1 MKIAFSPV
9 LAGLLALSFVLPA
22 ASARAQDT
30 QPVDAIVA
38 VVDEDVILRSE
49 LDRAVNN
56 ITAQYASQPDQLPP
70 REVLERQV
78 LDRLVLSRLQL
89 TRAQDTGIRISDAE
103 LEQAAQSVASRNRL
117 TMDQLRQR
125 LAADGMGYDEF
136 RTTLREEMT
145 IERLRQR
152 YIQSRVQVSE
162 AEIDQLLAV
171 REVGGPEVRLA
182 NIVVA
187 VPDGASADQIA
198 TAQQKIAGVREVIA
212 KGELTFSAAAIR
224 YSDAQNALEGGDIGW
239 RAFDAIPPA
248 FAGMLQSM
256 KPGDVSQ
263 PVRGPNG
270 FQMIQLVETRE
281 AGQQTI
287 TEYNAQGL
295 LVRISPTLPAEA
307 ARQKV
312 EDLHAKLVA
321 GAAFADVARADSDDT
336 LTRADGGDMGW
347 FAVNAW
353 GSAIGNQLQTL
364 ADGQLSQPFQSEVG
378 WHIVQR
384 LGTREQD
391 VTEQNRRNQA
401 REIIA
406 QRKAEEE
413 FERYL
418 RQLRSEAYVDSRLA
432 AAAAAS

>member
-1 MKIAFSPV
+1 MKNAVSAA
-9 LAGLLALSFVLPA
+9 LACLLALSFVLPA
-22 ASARAQDT
+22 ATVRAQDT
-30 QPVDAIVA
+30 TPVDSIVA

-56 ITAQYASQPDQLPP
+56 ILVQYASQPEQLPP
-70 REVLERQV
+70 RDVLERQV
-78 LDRLVLSRLQL
+78 LDRLVLVRLQL
-89 TRAQDTGIRISDAE
+89 TRAQETGIRVSDAE
-103 LEQAAQSVASRNRL
+103 LEQAVQSVASRNRM

-125 LAADGMGYDEF
+125 LATDGLSYDEF
-136 RTTLREEMT
+136 RSTLREEMT

-152 YIQSRVQVSE
+152 YIQARVQVSE

-171 REVGGPEVRLA
+171 REIGGPEVRLA

-187 VPDGASADQIA
+187 VPDGATTEQLA
-198 TAQQKIAGVREVIA
+198 TAQQKISGVRDLIA

-224 YSDAQNALEGGDIGW
+224 YSDAQNALDGGEIGW
-239 RAFDAIPPA
+239 RSFDAIPPA
-248 FAGMLQSM
+248 FSGMLQAM
-256 KPGDVSQ
+256 QPGDVSQ

-270 FQMIQLVETRE
+270 FQILQLVETRD

-287 TEYNAQGL
+287 TEYSAQGL
-295 LVRISPTLPAEA
+295 LVRITPTLPAEA
-307 ARQKV
+307 ARQKI
-312 EDLHAKLVA
+312 EALHAKLLA
-321 GAAFADVARADSDDT
+321 GETFADVARADSDDT
-336 LTRADGGDMGW
+336 LTRADGGNMGW
-347 FAVNAW
+347 FAINAW
-353 GSAIGNQLQTL
+353 GNAIGNQLQTL
-364 ADGQLSQPFQSEVG
+364 TDGQLSQPFQSEVG

-418 RQLRSEAYVDSRLA
+418 RQIRSESYFDSRLA
-432 AAAAAS
+432 APAAAS

>member
-1 MKIAFSPV
+1 MKIALSSV
-9 LAGLLALSFVLPA
+9 LAGLLALSFALAPTA
-22 ASARAQDT
+22 AHAQAT
-30 QPVDAIVA
+30 APVDAIVA

-49 LDRAVNN
+49 LDRAVNT
-56 ITAQYASQPDQLPP
+56 ILAQYASQPEQLPP
-70 REVLERQV
+70 RDVLERQV
-78 LDRLVLSRLQL
+78 LDRLVLNRLQL
-89 TRAQDTGIRISDAE
+89 SRAQSTGIRIGDAE
-103 LEQAAQSVASRNRL
+103 LDQAIQSVASRNRM

-125 LAADGMGYDEF
+125 LAADGLGYDEF
-136 RTTLREEMT
+136 RTSLREEMV

-171 REVGGPEVRLA
+171 RAVGGPEVRLA

-187 VPDGASADQIA
+187 VPDGATADQIA
-198 TAQQKIAGVREVIA
+198 TAQKKISGVRDVIA
-212 KGELTFSAAAIR
+212 RGELTFSAAAIR
-224 YSDAQNALEGGDIGW
+224 YSDGQNALEGGEIGW

-248 FAGMLQSM
+248 FAGMLQAM
-256 KPGDVSQ
+256 KPGDVSE

-270 FQMIQLVETRE
+270 FQIVQLVETRE

-287 TEYNAQGL
+287 TEYNAKGL
-295 LVRISPTLPAEA
+295 LVRITPTLPAEA

-312 EDLHAKLVA
+312 EELHAKLLA
-321 GAAFADVARADSDDT
+321 GEPFADVARASSDDT

-347 FAVNAW
+347 FAINAW
-353 GSAIGNQLQTL
+353 GSAIGNQLQAMT
-364 ADGQLSQPFQSEVG
+364 DGQLSQPFQSEVG
-378 WHIVQR
+378 WHIIQR

-391 VTEQNRRNQA
+391 VTEKNRRNQA

-418 RQLRSEAYVDSRLA
+418 RQLRSEAYFDSRLA
-432 AAAAAS
+432 APAAAS

>member
-1 MKIAFSPV
+1 MKIALSPV
-9 LAGLLALSFVLPA
+9 LAGLLALSFALPA
-22 ASARAQDT
+22 APARAQDT
-30 QPVDAIVA
+30 RPVDAIVA

-49 LDRAVNN
+49 LDRAVNT
-56 ITAQYASQPDQLPP
+56 ILAQYASQPDQLPP
-70 REVLERQV
+70 RDVLERQV
-78 LDRLVLSRLQL
+78 LDRLVLNRLQL
-89 TRAQDTGIRISDAE
+89 SRAQDTGIRISDAE
-103 LEQAAQSVASRNRL
+103 LEQAIQSVASRNRM

-125 LAADGMGYDEF
+125 LTADGMGYDEF
-136 RTTLREEMT
+136 RTTLREEMV

-171 REVGGPEVRLA
+171 RQVGGPEVRLA

-187 VPDGASADQIA
+187 VPDGASAEQIA
-198 TAQQKIAGVREVIA
+198 TAQKKISGVRDVIV

-239 RAFDAIPPA
+239 RGFDAIPPA
-248 FAGMLQSM
+248 FAGMLQTM
-256 KPGDVSQ
+256 KPGDVSE

-270 FQMIQLVETRE
+270 FQIVQLVETRE

-295 LVRISPTLPAEA
+295 LVRITPTLPAEA

-312 EDLHAKLVA
+312 EALHAKLVA
-321 GAAFADVARADSDDT
+321 GEKFADVARAESDDT

-347 FAVNAW
+347 FAINAW
-353 GSAIGNQLQTL
+353 GSAIGNQLQAL

-384 LGTREQD
+384 LGTRQQD

-418 RQLRSEAYVDSRLA
+418 RQLRSEAYFDSRLA
-432 AAAAAS
+432 APAAAS

>member
-1 MKIAFSPV
+1 MTKRFPV
-9 LAGLLALSFVLPA
+9 LLASLLAVSSVSAPLQVL
-22 ASARAQDT
+22 AQEA
-30 QPVDAIVA
+30 QPLDRIAA
-38 VVDEDVILRSE
+38 VVNEDVVLRSE
-49 LDRAVNN
+49 LDRAVAN
-56 ITAQYASQPDQLPP
+56 ITQQYRGRENQLPP
-70 REVLERQV
+70 RDVLERQV
-78 LDRLVLSRLQL
+78 LDRLVLNRLQL
-89 TRAQDTGIRISDAE
+89 TRAQDTGIRVSDAE
-103 LEQAAQSVASRNRL
+103 LDQAIQSVASRNRL

-125 LAADGMGYDEF
+125 LATDGLGYEEF
-136 RTTLREEMT
+136 RTTLREEMV

-198 TAQQKIAGVREVIA
+198 TAQKKISGVRDVIV

-248 FAGMLQSM
+248 FVGMLQSM

-270 FQMIQLVETRE
+270 FQIIQLVETRE

-287 TEYNAQGL
+287 TEFNAQGL
-295 LVRISPTLPAEA
+295 LVRITPTLPAEA

-312 EDLHAKLVA
+312 EALHAKLVA
-321 GAAFADVARADSDDT
+321 GEKFADVARADSDDT

-347 FAVNAW
+347 FAINAW
-353 GSAIGNQLQTL
+353 GSAIGNQLQSL

-384 LGTREQD
+384 LGTRQQD

-413 FERYL
+413 FERFM
-418 RQLRSEAYVDSRLA
+418 RQMRAEAFVESRLTDA
-432 AAAAAS
+432 

>member
-1 MKIAFSPV
+1 MKNAVSAA
-9 LAGLLALSFVLPA
+9 LACLLALSFVLPA
-22 ASARAQDT
+22 ATVRAQDT
-30 QPVDAIVA
+30 TPVDSIVA

-56 ITAQYASQPDQLPP
+56 ILVQYASQPEQLPP
-70 REVLERQV
+70 RDVLERQV
-78 LDRLVLSRLQL
+78 LDRLVLVRLQL
-89 TRAQDTGIRISDAE
+89 TRAQETGIRVSDAE
-103 LEQAAQSVASRNRL
+103 LEQAVQSVASRNRM

-125 LAADGMGYDEF
+125 LATDGLSYDEF
-136 RTTLREEMT
+136 RSTLREEMT

-152 YIQSRVQVSE
+152 YIQARVQVSE

-171 REVGGPEVRLA
+171 REIGGPEVRLA

-187 VPDGASADQIA
+187 VPDGATAEQLA
-198 TAQQKIAGVREVIA
+198 TAQQKISGVRDLIA

-224 YSDAQNALEGGDIGW
+224 YSDAQNALDGGEIGW
-239 RAFDAIPPA
+239 RSFDAIPPA
-248 FAGMLQSM
+248 FSGMLQAM
-256 KPGDVSQ
+256 QPGDVSQ

-270 FQMIQLVETRE
+270 FQILQLVETRD

-295 LVRISPTLPAEA
+295 LVRITPTLPAEA
-307 ARQKV
+307 ARQKI
-312 EDLHAKLVA
+312 EALHAKLLA
-321 GAAFADVARADSDDT
+321 GETFADVARADSDDT
-336 LTRADGGDMGW
+336 LTRADGGNMGW
-347 FAVNAW
+347 FAINAW
-353 GSAIGNQLQTL
+353 GNAIGNQLQTL
-364 ADGQLSQPFQSEVG
+364 TDGQLSQPFQSEVG

-418 RQLRSEAYVDSRLA
+418 RQIRSESYFDSRLA
-432 AAAAAS
+432 APAAAS

>member
-9 LAGLLALSFVLPA
+9 LASLLVL
-22 ASARAQDT
+22 ASALPVATVRAQET
-30 QPVDAIVA
+30 TPVDAIVA
-38 VVDEDVILRSE
+38 VVDEDVILRSD
-49 LDRAVNN
+49 LDRAVNT
-56 ITAQYASQPDQLPP
+56 ILAQYASQPEQLPP
-70 REVLERQV
+70 RDVLERQV
-78 LDRLVLSRLQL
+78 LDRLVLNRLQL
-89 TRAQDTGIRISDAE
+89 SRAQETGIRVGDAE
-103 LEQAAQSVASRNRL
+103 LDQAVQSVASRNRM
-117 TMDQLRQR
+117 TMDQLRER
-125 LAADGMGYDEF
+125 LATDGMGYDEF
-136 RTTLREEMT
+136 RTTLREEMV

-152 YIQSRVQVSE
+152 YIQARVQVSE
-162 AEIDQLLAV
+162 AEIDQLLTV
-171 REVGGPEVRLA
+171 RQVGGPEVRLA

-187 VPDGASADQIA
+187 VPDGATAEQIA
-198 TAQQKIAGVREVIA
+198 IAQKKISGVRDVII

-248 FAGMLQSM
+248 FAGTLQSM
-256 KPGDVSQ
+256 KPGDISE

-270 FQMIQLVETRE
+270 FQMVQLVETRNS
-281 AGQQTI
+281 GQQTI

-295 LVRISPTLPAEA
+295 MVRVSPTLPAEA

-312 EDLHAKLVA
+312 EALHARLVA
-321 GAAFADVARADSDDT
+321 GEKFADVARASSDDT

-347 FAVNAW
+347 FAINAW
-353 GSAIGNQLQTL
+353 GNAIGNQLQSM

-378 WHIVQR
+378 WHIVER
-384 LGTREQD
+384 LGTRQQD

-406 QRKAEEE
+406 QRKSEEE

-418 RQLRSEAYVDSRLA
+418 RQMRSEAYFDSRLA
-432 AAAAAS
+432 APAADS